1 MTYTLTSHWL
11 PASQYPLKAP
21 YAMTP
26 EGIVVHN
33 TAGTASAREEA
44 AAMIAST
51 AATSFH
57 VVIDEAEAVECI
69 PFARNAWHAGDGA
82 AGYANRHLIGLE
94 IARSM
99 DTASDRF
106 DQAEANAALYIAHVC
121 RQYGWTSAQ
130 LHQHNWYSSTA
141 CPHRTKTHW
150 QTFLTQVDEYIAAL
164 ESGGVTDANS
174 GGAGAQNDG
183 AESAAGANGG
193 GASEG
198 GAGGANS
205 EGTGA
210 GGTGDAGAQN
220 DGGGSTAGAGDAG
233 TRNDGAESTA
243 SAGASGGGTSG
254 AGGAG
259 EGAGSTAG
267 ANNEGAGEG
276 GAGGA
281 NSGGAGEGGAG
292 GANSGGAGSDAG
304 AGDGGTSGNGGASG
318 GAGSTAGANGGGA
331 SAETAAGTNADAQT
345 ITILCDGHPLIL
357 RGRNENGTIYTSLR
371 DLATGLGH
379 TVRWENGM
387 AVVEK

>member
-11 PASQYPLKAP
+11 PANQYPLKAP

-44 AAMIAST
+44 AAMIEST

-99 DTASDRF
+99 DTATTRF
-106 DQAEANAALYIAHVC
+106 AQAEANAALYIAHVC

-150 QTFLTQVDEYIAAL
+150 QTFLTQVDECIAEL
-164 ESGGVTDANS
+164 ERG
-174 GGAGAQNDG
+174 GGAGAG
-183 AESAAGANGG
+183 AE
-193 GASEG
+193 
-198 GAGGANS
+198 
-205 EGTGA
+205 
-210 GGTGDAGAQN
+210 
-220 DGGGSTAGAGDAG
+220 
-233 TRNDGAESTA
+233 
-243 SAGASGGGTSG
+243 
-254 AGGAG
+254 
-259 EGAGSTAG
+259 
-267 ANNEGAGEG
+267 
-276 GAGGA
+276 
-281 NSGGAGEGGAG
+281 
-292 GANSGGAGSDAG
+292 
-304 AGDGGTSGNGGASG
+304 
-318 GAGSTAGANGGGA
+318 STAGANGGGA
-331 SAETAAGTNADAQT
+331 GDGGTSDAGGASGGGGSTAGANGEGGGDAGAQHEGAESTAGANKEGAGGDAPT
-345 ITILCDGHPLIL
+345 ITILCDGQPLTL

-371 DLATGLGH
+371 DLATALGH

>member
-69 PFARNAWHAGDGA
+69 PFAHNAWHAGDGA

-99 DTASDRF
+99 DTATTRF
-106 DQAEANAALYIAHVC
+106 DQAEANAALYIAYVC

-150 QTFLTQVDEYIAAL
+150 QTFLAQVDEYIAAL
-164 ESGGVTDANS
+164 ENGGV
-174 GGAGAQNDG
+174 AGASG
-183 AESAAGANGG
+183 E
-193 GASEG
+193 
-198 GAGGANS
+198 
-205 EGTGA
+205 
-210 GGTGDAGAQN
+210 
-220 DGGGSTAGAGDAG
+220 
-233 TRNDGAESTA
+233 GAESTA
-243 SAGASGGGTSG
+243 
-254 AGGAG
+254 
-259 EGAGSTAG
+259 G
-267 ANNEGAGEG
+267 ANSEGAGEG
-276 GAGGA
+276 GT
-281 NSGGAGEGGAG
+281 
-292 GANSGGAGSDAG
+292 SDA
-304 AGDGGTSGNGGASG
+304 GGASG
-318 GAGSTAGANGGGA
+318 GAGSTAGAGDGGTSSVDSAGEDAGSTAGA
-331 SAETAAGTNADAQT
+331 NSEGAGSAAGTNDDAPT
-345 ITILCDGHPLIL
+345 ITILCDGHPLTL

-371 DLATGLGH
+371 DLATALGH

-387 AVVEK
+387 AVVEE

>member
-1 MTYTLTSHWL
+1 MTYTLTNHWL

-44 AAMIAST
+44 AAMIEST

-99 DTASDRF
+99 DTATTRF
-106 DQAEANAALYIAHVC
+106 AQAEANAALYIAHVC

-150 QTFLTQVDEYIAAL
+150 QTFLTQVDECIAEL
-164 ESGGVTDANS
+164 EGGESGG
-174 GGAGAQNDG
+174 GGSTAGASDG
-183 AESAAGANGG
+183 
-193 GASEG
+193 
-198 GAGGANS
+198 
-205 EGTGA
+205 GTSGA
-210 GGTGDAGAQN
+210 GGTGDADTQN
-220 DGGGSTAGAGDAG
+220 DG
-233 TRNDGAESTA
+233 R
-243 SAGASGGGTSG
+243 
-254 AGGAG
+254 
-259 EGAGSTAG
+259 
-267 ANNEGAGEG
+267 
-276 GAGGA
+276 
-281 NSGGAGEGGAG
+281 
-292 GANSGGAGSDAG
+292 
-304 AGDGGTSGNGGASG
+304 
-318 GAGSTAGANGGGA
+318 GSTAGANGEGGGDA
-331 SAETAAGTNADAQT
+331 GAQHEGAESTAGANSEGAGSAAGTNAGAPT
-345 ITILCDGHPLIL
+345 ITILCDGQPLTL

-371 DLATGLGH
+371 DLATALGH

>member
-11 PASQYPLKAP
+11 PASQYLLKAP

-99 DTASDRF
+99 DTATTRF
-106 DQAEANAALYIAHVC
+106 AQAEANAALYIAHVC

-150 QTFLTQVDEYIAAL
+150 QTFLAQVDEYIAAL
-164 ESGGVTDANS
+164 ESGGGAGANS
-174 GGAGAQNDG
+174 GDAGDAGARNDNAESTAGASDGGTSDAGAQYEG
-183 AESAAGANGG
+183 AESTAGANHEGASDAGTQNDG
-193 GASEG
+193 GASTV
-198 GAGGANS
+198 GAN
-205 EGTGA
+205 GD
-210 GGTGDAGAQN
+210 GGGDAGAQHE
-220 DGGGSTAGAGDAG
+220 
-233 TRNDGAESTA
+233 GAESTA
-243 SAGASGGGTSG
+243 
-254 AGGAG
+254 
-259 EGAGSTAG
+259 
-267 ANNEGAGEG
+267 
-276 GAGGA
+276 
-281 NSGGAGEGGAG
+281 
-292 GANSGGAGSDAG
+292 GANSGGAGS
-304 AGDGGTSGNGGASG
+304 
-318 GAGSTAGANGGGA
+318 
-331 SAETAAGTNADAQT
+331 AAGTNAGTPT
-345 ITILCDGHPLIL
+345 ITILCDGQLLTL

-371 DLATGLGH
+371 DLATALGH

>member
-1 MTYTLTSHWL
+1 MTYTLTNHWL

-26 EGIVVHN
+26 KGIVVHN

-44 AAMIAST
+44 AAMIASPS
-51 AATSFH
+51 ATSFH

-99 DTASDRF
+99 DTASTRF

-150 QTFLTQVDEYIAAL
+150 QTFLAQVDEYIAVL
-164 ESGGVTDANS
+164 EHGGGTGANS
-174 GGAGAQNDG
+174 GDAGDAGAQNDGGESTAGANSEGGGDAGAQNEG

-205 EGTGA
+205 
-210 GGTGDAGAQN
+210 AGAT
-220 DGGGSTAGAGDAG
+220 D
-233 TRNDGAESTA
+233 
-243 SAGASGGGTSG
+243 GGTSG
-254 AGGAG
+254 AGGASG
-259 EGAGSTAG
+259 GGGSTAG
-267 ANNEGAGEG
+267 ANHEG
-276 GAGGA
+276 
-281 NSGGAGEGGAG
+281 
-292 GANSGGAGSDAG
+292 
-304 AGDGGTSGNGGASG
+304 
-318 GAGSTAGANGGGA
+318 
-331 SAETAAGTNADAQT
+331 AETAAGTNAGAPT
-345 ITILCDGHPLIL
+345 ITILCDGHPLTL
-357 RGRNENGTIYTSLR
+357 RGHNENGTIYTSLR
-371 DLATGLGH
+371 DLATALGH

>member
-11 PASQYPLKAP
+11 PASQYLLKAP

-99 DTASDRF
+99 DTATTRF
-106 DQAEANAALYIAHVC
+106 AQAEANAALYIAHVC

-150 QTFLTQVDEYIAAL
+150 QTFLAQVDEYIAAL

-174 GGAGAQNDG
+174 GGASEGGTSDAGGASGGTGSTAG
-183 AESAAGANGG
+183 AKSEGAGSAAGMNDGG
-193 GASEG
+193 TQHE
-198 GAGGANS
+198 GAGSTVSANS
-205 EGTGA
+205 EGA
-210 GGTGDAGAQN
+210 NSGGGGDAGAQHE
-220 DGGGSTAGAGDAG
+220 
-233 TRNDGAESTA
+233 GAEST
-243 SAGASGGGTSG
+243 T
-254 AGGAG
+254 
-259 EGAGSTAG
+259 G
-267 ANNEGAGEG
+267 ANSEGAGEG

-281 NSGGAGEGGAG
+281 GAQNEGAESAAG
-292 GANSGGAGSDAG
+292 TQSEGAGSTAG
-304 AGDGGTSGNGGASG
+304 TNSGSAGDGGTSGAGA
-318 GAGSTAGANGGGA
+318 GAGSIAD
-331 SAETAAGTNADAQT
+331 TNHDTPT
-345 ITILCDGHPLIL
+345 ITILCDGQPLTL

-371 DLATGLGH
+371 DLATALGH

>member
-69 PFARNAWHAGDGA
+69 PFAHNAWHAGDGA

-99 DTASDRF
+99 DTATTRF
-106 DQAEANAALYIAHVC
+106 DQAEANAALYIAYVC

-150 QTFLTQVDEYIAAL
+150 QTFLAQVDEYIAEL
-164 ESGGVTDANS
+164 EGGGVADAGAGSTVGANS
-174 GGAGAQNDG
+174 GGG
-183 AESAAGANGG
+183 
-193 GASEG
+193 
-198 GAGGANS
+198 
-205 EGTGA
+205 
-210 GGTGDAGAQN
+210 GDAGAQN
-220 DGGGSTAGAGDAG
+220 DNAESTAGAQNEDS
-233 TRNDGAESTA
+233 R
-243 SAGASGGGTSG
+243 
-254 AGGAG
+254 
-259 EGAGSTAG
+259 STAG
-267 ANNEGAGEG
+267 VNSEGTE
-276 GAGGA
+276 
-281 NSGGAGEGGAG
+281 S
-292 GANSGGAGSDAG
+292 
-304 AGDGGTSGNGGASG
+304 
-318 GAGSTAGANGGGA
+318 
-331 SAETAAGTNADAQT
+331 AAGTNKDAPT
-345 ITILCDGHPLIL
+345 ITILCDGQPLTL

-371 DLATGLGH
+371 DLATALGH

>member
-99 DTASDRF
+99 DTASTRF
-106 DQAEANAALYIAHVC
+106 AQAEANAALYIAHVC

-150 QTFLTQVDEYIAAL
+150 QTFLAQVDECIAAL

-174 GGAGAQNDG
+174 GDAGAQQHEGVNSGGTGGNGG
-183 AESAAGANGG
+183 ASGGAGSTAGANN
-193 GASEG
+193 E
-198 GAGGANS
+198 
-205 EGTGA
+205 
-210 GGTGDAGAQN
+210 GTGDAGAQN
-220 DGGGSTAGAGDAG
+220 DGGGSTAGANNEGAG
-233 TRNDGAESTA
+233 SAAGMNDG
-243 SAGASGGGTSG
+243 GAQNEGG
-254 AGGAG
+254 
-259 EGAGSTAG
+259 GSTAG
-267 ANNEGAGEG
+267 ANSEGAG
-276 GAGGA
+276 
-281 NSGGAGEGGAG
+281 S
-292 GANSGGAGSDAG
+292 
-304 AGDGGTSGNGGASG
+304 
-318 GAGSTAGANGGGA
+318 
-331 SAETAAGTNADAQT
+331 AAGMNHDAPT
-345 ITILCDGHPLIL
+345 ITILCDGQPLTL

-371 DLATGLGH
+371 DLATALGH

>member
-99 DTASDRF
+99 DTASTRF

-150 QTFLTQVDEYIAAL
+150 QTFLAQVDEYIAEL
-164 ESGGVTDANS
+164 ERG
-174 GGAGAQNDG
+174 GGAGA
-183 AESAAGANGG
+183 
-193 GASEG
+193 
-198 GAGGANS
+198 
-205 EGTGA
+205 
-210 GGTGDAGAQN
+210 
-220 DGGGSTAGAGDAG
+220 
-233 TRNDGAESTA
+233 
-243 SAGASGGGTSG
+243 
-254 AGGAG
+254 
-259 EGAGSTAG
+259 GAGSTAG
-267 ANNEGAGEG
+267 AN
-276 GAGGA
+276 
-281 NSGGAGEGGAG
+281 SGGT
-292 GANSGGAGSDAG
+292 
-304 AGDGGTSGNGGASG
+304 GDGGTSG
-318 GAGSTAGANGGGA
+318 
-331 SAETAAGTNADAQT
+331 DAPT
-345 ITILCDGHPLIL
+345 ITILCDGQPLTL

-371 DLATGLGH
+371 DLATALGH

-387 AVVEK
+387 AVVE

>member
-99 DTASDRF
+99 DTATTCF
-106 DQAEANAALYIAHVC
+106 AQAEANAALYIAHVC

-141 CPHRTKTHW
+141 CPHRTKNHW
-150 QTFLTQVDEYIAAL
+150 QTFLAQVDECIAEL
-164 ESGGVTDANS
+164 EGG
-174 GGAGAQNDG
+174 GGAGA
-183 AESAAGANGG
+183 
-193 GASEG
+193 
-198 GAGGANS
+198 
-205 EGTGA
+205 
-210 GGTGDAGAQN
+210 
-220 DGGGSTAGAGDAG
+220 
-233 TRNDGAESTA
+233 
-243 SAGASGGGTSG
+243 
-254 AGGAG
+254 
-259 EGAGSTAG
+259 GAGSTAG
-267 ANNEGAGEG
+267 ANNG
-276 GAGGA
+276 
-281 NSGGAGEGGAG
+281 
-292 GANSGGAGSDAG
+292 G
-304 AGDGGTSGNGGASG
+304 AGDGGVQNEGGGSTAGANSGDTGAGAQSEGG
-318 GAGSTAGANGGGA
+318 GSTAGANGGG
-331 SAETAAGTNADAQT
+331 TNDDAPT
-345 ITILCDGHPLIL
+345 ITILCDGHPLTL

-371 DLATGLGH
+371 DLATALGH

>member
-1 MTYTLTSHWL
+1 MTYTLTNHWL

-26 EGIVVHN
+26 AGIVVHN

-44 AAMIAST
+44 AAMIASA

-69 PFARNAWHAGDGA
+69 PFARNAWHAGDGT
-82 AGYANRHLIGLE
+82 AGYANRHLIGVE

-150 QTFLTQVDEYIAAL
+150 QTFLKQVDQCIAEL
-164 ESGGVTDANS
+164 EVGDAAGAG
-174 GGAGAQNDG
+174 GGAGSTA
-183 AESAAGANGG
+183 
-193 GASEG
+193 
-198 GAGGANS
+198 GANS
-205 EGTGA
+205 EG
-210 GGTGDAGAQN
+210 
-220 DGGGSTAGAGDAG
+220 
-233 TRNDGAESTA
+233 
-243 SAGASGGGTSG
+243 SAGEGGTSG
-254 AGGAG
+254 EDGAS

-267 ANNEGAGEG
+267 ANN
-276 GAGGA
+276 
-281 NSGGAGEGGAG
+281 
-292 GANSGGAGSDAG
+292 
-304 AGDGGTSGNGGASG
+304 GGTSGGGANDGATSGGGASDGAQNEG
-318 GAGSTAGANGGGA
+318 GGSTAGANSEGA
-331 SAETAAGTNADAQT
+331 ESAAGTNSDAPT
-345 ITILCDGHPLIL
+345 ITILCDGQPLTL
-357 RGRNENGTIYTSLR
+357 RGHNENGTIYTSLR
-371 DLATGLGH
+371 DLATALGH

>member
-44 AAMIAST
+44 AAMIEST

-99 DTASDRF
+99 DTATTRF

-150 QTFLTQVDEYIAAL
+150 QTFLAQVDEYIAEL
-164 ESGGVTDANS
+164 ERGGGAGANS
-174 GGAGAQNDG
+174 GGASEGGGSTAGANSEG
-183 AESAAGANGG
+183 AESAAGAQSEGVESTAGANSG

-198 GAGGANS
+198 GTS
-205 EGTGA
+205 
-210 GGTGDAGAQN
+210 DAGTQN
-220 DGGGSTAGAGDAG
+220 DG
-233 TRNDGAESTA
+233 R
-243 SAGASGGGTSG
+243 
-254 AGGAG
+254 
-259 EGAGSTAG
+259 
-267 ANNEGAGEG
+267 
-276 GAGGA
+276 
-281 NSGGAGEGGAG
+281 
-292 GANSGGAGSDAG
+292 
-304 AGDGGTSGNGGASG
+304 
-318 GAGSTAGANGGGA
+318 GSTAGANGEGGGDA
-331 SAETAAGTNADAQT
+331 GAQHEGAESTAGANSEGAGSAAGTNDDAPT
-345 ITILCDGHPLIL
+345 ITILCDGQPLTL

-371 DLATGLGH
+371 DLATALGH

>member
-1 MTYTLTSHWL
+1 MTYTLTNHWL

-26 EGIVVHN
+26 AGIVVHN

-44 AAMIAST
+44 AAMIASA

-82 AGYANRHLIGLE
+82 AGYANRHLIGVE

-150 QTFLTQVDEYIAAL
+150 QTFLKQVDQCIAEL
-164 ESGGVTDANS
+164 EHGASGGGGSTA
-174 GGAGAQNDG
+174 GAG
-183 AESAAGANGG
+183 NGG
-193 GASEG
+193 TSGADGASEG
-198 GAGGANS
+198 AGSTAD
-205 EGTGA
+205 A
-210 GGTGDAGAQN
+210 GEGAQN
-220 DGGGSTAGAGDAG
+220 DGGGSTAGAS
-233 TRNDGAESTA
+233 N
-243 SAGASGGGTSG
+243 GGTSG
-254 AGGAG
+254 
-259 EGAGSTAG
+259 
-267 ANNEGAGEG
+267 
-276 GAGGA
+276 GGA
-281 NSGGAGEGGAG
+281 NDGATSGENDA
-292 GANSGGAGSDAG
+292 SAG
-304 AGDGGTSGNGGASG
+304 AGDGGA
-318 GAGSTAGANGGGA
+318 GAGS
-331 SAETAAGTNADAQT
+331 AAGTNADAST
-345 ITILCDGHPLIL
+345 ITILCDGQPLTL
-357 RGRNENGTIYTSLR
+357 RGHNENGTIHTSLR
-371 DLATGLGH
+371 DLATALGH

>member
-1 MTYTLTSHWL
+1 MTYTLTNHWL

-26 EGIVVHN
+26 AGIVVHN
-33 TAGTASAREEA
+33 TAGTTSAREEA
-44 AAMIAST
+44 AAMIASA

-150 QTFLTQVDEYIAAL
+150 QTFLEQVDQCIAEL
-164 ESGGVTDANS
+164 EGGEN
-174 GGAGAQNDG
+174 GGAG
-183 AESAAGANGG
+183 STAGANGG
-193 GASEG
+193 GTSGNAGANE
-198 GAGGANS
+198 GAGGA
-205 EGTGA
+205 
-210 GGTGDAGAQN
+210 
-220 DGGGSTAGAGDAG
+220 
-233 TRNDGAESTA
+233 
-243 SAGASGGGTSG
+243 SGEN
-254 AGGAG
+254 GAG

-267 ANNEGAGEG
+267 A
-276 GAGGA
+276 
-281 NSGGAGEGGAG
+281 S
-292 GANSGGAGSDAG
+292 
-304 AGDGGTSGNGGASG
+304 DGGTSGEDGESEGAGTTAGANDGGTSGDAGASG
-318 GAGSTAGANGGGA
+318 GAGSTAGAN
-331 SAETAAGTNADAQT
+331 SDAPT
-345 ITILCDGHPLIL
+345 ITILCDGQPLTL
-357 RGRNENGTIYTSLR
+357 RGHNENGTIYTSLR
-371 DLATGLGH
+371 DLATALGH
-379 TVRWENGM
+379 TVRWENGI

>member
-44 AAMIAST
+44 AAMIEST

-82 AGYANRHLIGLE
+82 AGYANLHLIGLE

-99 DTASDRF
+99 DTATTRF

-150 QTFLTQVDEYIAAL
+150 QTFLAQVDEYIAEL
-164 ESGGVTDANS
+164 EHG
-174 GGAGAQNDG
+174 GGAGAG
-183 AESAAGANGG
+183 AGSTAGAGD
-193 GASEG
+193 G
-198 GAGGANS
+198 GAGDANS

-210 GGTGDAGAQN
+210 GGTGDADTQN
-220 DGGGSTAGAGDAG
+220 DGRGSTAGANGEGTGAG
-233 TRNDGAESTA
+233 GAN
-243 SAGASGGGTSG
+243 SAGATDGGTSG
-254 AGGAG
+254 AGGASG
-259 EGAGSTAG
+259 GGGSTAG
-267 ANNEGAGEG
+267 ANHEG
-276 GAGGA
+276 
-281 NSGGAGEGGAG
+281 
-292 GANSGGAGSDAG
+292 
-304 AGDGGTSGNGGASG
+304 
-318 GAGSTAGANGGGA
+318 
-331 SAETAAGTNADAQT
+331 AETAAGTNAGAPT
-345 ITILCDGHPLIL
+345 ITILCDGHPLAL

-371 DLATGLGH
+371 DLATALGH

>member
-1 MTYTLTSHWL
+1 MTYTLTNHWL

-26 EGIVVHN
+26 AGIVVHN

-44 AAMIAST
+44 AAMIASA

-82 AGYANRHLIGLE
+82 AGYANRHLIGVE

-150 QTFLTQVDEYIAAL
+150 QTFLEQVDQCIAEL
-164 ESGGVTDANS
+164 
-174 GGAGAQNDG
+174 
-183 AESAAGANGG
+183 
-193 GASEG
+193 EG
-198 GAGGANS
+198 G
-205 EGTGA
+205 
-210 GGTGDAGAQN
+210 
-220 DGGGSTAGAGDAG
+220 
-233 TRNDGAESTA
+233 ES
-243 SAGASGGGTSG
+243 
-254 AGGAG
+254 

-267 ANNEGAGEG
+267 ANSEGVGNA
-276 GAGGA
+276 
-281 NSGGAGEGGAG
+281 
-292 GANSGGAGSDAG
+292 AG
-304 AGDGGTSGNGGASG
+304 AGDGAQNEGGGSTAGASNGGTSGEDGASE
-318 GAGSTAGANGGGA
+318 GAGSTAGAGEGGTSGNAGASEGGGSTAGANSGGTSGGGA
-331 SAETAAGTNADAQT
+331 NDGAGSAAGANNEGSGSAAGTNADAPT
-345 ITILCDGHPLIL
+345 ITILCDGQPLTL
-357 RGRNENGTIYTSLR
+357 RGHNENGTIYTSLR
-371 DLATGLGH
+371 DLATALGH

>member
-1 MTYTLTSHWL
+1 MTYTLTNHWL

-26 EGIVVHN
+26 AGIVVHN
-33 TAGTASAREEA
+33 TAGTTSAREEA
-44 AAMIAST
+44 AAMIASA

-82 AGYANRHLIGLE
+82 AGYANRRLIGVE

-150 QTFLTQVDEYIAAL
+150 QTFLAQVDECIAEL
-164 ESGGVTDANS
+164 EGGDAADA
-174 GGAGAQNDG
+174 GEGAQNDG
-183 AESAAGANGG
+183 GAGGG

-198 GAGGANS
+198 AN
-205 EGTGA
+205 
-210 GGTGDAGAQN
+210 D
-220 DGGGSTAGAGDAG
+220 
-233 TRNDGAESTA
+233 
-243 SAGASGGGTSG
+243 GGTSG
-254 AGGAG
+254 GGANDG
-259 EGAGSTAG
+259 ATSGEDGESEGAGSTAG
-267 ANNEGAGEG
+267 AN
-276 GAGGA
+276 
-281 NSGGAGEGGAG
+281 
-292 GANSGGAGSDAG
+292 
-304 AGDGGTSGNGGASG
+304 DGG
-318 GAGSTAGANGGGA
+318 GSIAGANR
-331 SAETAAGTNADAQT
+331 DAPT
-345 ITILCDGHPLIL
+345 ITILCDGQPLTL
-357 RGRNENGTIYTSLR
+357 RGHNENGTIYTSLR
-371 DLATGLGH
+371 DLATALGH

>member
-1 MTYTLTSHWL
+1 
-11 PASQYPLKAP
+11 
-21 YAMTP
+21 MTP

-99 DTASDRF
+99 DTASTRF
-106 DQAEANAALYIAHVC
+106 DQAEANAALYIAHIC

-150 QTFLTQVDEYIAAL
+150 QTFLAQVDECIAAL
-164 ESGGVTDANS
+164 ESGG
-174 GGAGAQNDG
+174 
-183 AESAAGANGG
+183 
-193 GASEG
+193 GAS
-198 GAGGANS
+198 
-205 EGTGA
+205 
-210 GGTGDAGAQN
+210 
-220 DGGGSTAGAGDAG
+220 
-233 TRNDGAESTA
+233 
-243 SAGASGGGTSG
+243 
-254 AGGAG
+254 

-267 ANNEGAGEG
+267 AGSEGAGDGGAQHDGGESTAGANNEGT

-281 NSGGAGEGGAG
+281 GDAGTQNDGRGSTA
-292 GANSGGAGSDAG
+292 GANSGGAGS
-304 AGDGGTSGNGGASG
+304 
-318 GAGSTAGANGGGA
+318 
-331 SAETAAGTNADAQT
+331 AAGTNAGTPT
-345 ITILCDGHPLIL
+345 ITILCDGQLLTL

-371 DLATGLGH
+371 DLATALGH

-387 AVVEK
+387 AAAILRLPNGVGCAMLKTNTIGSERKGSTSMKMIR

>member
-1 MTYTLTSHWL
+1 MTYTLTNHWL

-44 AAMIAST
+44 AAMIEST
-51 AATSFH
+51 ADTSFH

-99 DTASDRF
+99 DTASTRF

-150 QTFLTQVDEYIAAL
+150 QTFLAQVDECIAEL
-164 ESGGVTDANS
+164 EG
-174 GGAGAQNDG
+174 
-183 AESAAGANGG
+183 GG
-193 GASEG
+193 GASD
-198 GAGGANS
+198 
-205 EGTGA
+205 
-210 GGTGDAGAQN
+210 GGTQ
-220 DGGGSTAGAGDAG
+220 
-233 TRNDGAESTA
+233 
-243 SAGASGGGTSG
+243 
-254 AGGAG
+254 
-259 EGAGSTAG
+259 
-267 ANNEGAGEG
+267 NEGAE
-276 GAGGA
+276 
-281 NSGGAGEGGAG
+281 
-292 GANSGGAGSDAG
+292 
-304 AGDGGTSGNGGASG
+304 AS

-331 SAETAAGTNADAQT
+331 GSAAGTNADAPT
-345 ITILCDGHPLIL
+345 ITILCDGQPLTL

-371 DLATGLGH
+371 DLATALGH

>member
-99 DTASDRF
+99 DTATTRF
-106 DQAEANAALYIAHVC
+106 ELAEANAALYIAHVC

-150 QTFLTQVDEYIAAL
+150 QTFLAQVDEYIAEL
-164 ESGGVTDANS
+164 EVGGV
-174 GGAGAQNDG
+174 AGA
-183 AESAAGANGG
+183 
-193 GASEG
+193 
-198 GAGGANS
+198 
-205 EGTGA
+205 
-210 GGTGDAGAQN
+210 
-220 DGGGSTAGAGDAG
+220 
-233 TRNDGAESTA
+233 
-243 SAGASGGGTSG
+243 
-254 AGGAG
+254 
-259 EGAGSTAG
+259 GAGSTAG
-267 ANNEGAGEG
+267 AN
-276 GAGGA
+276 
-281 NSGGAGEGGAG
+281 SGGT
-292 GANSGGAGSDAG
+292 
-304 AGDGGTSGNGGASG
+304 GDGGTSGNGGASG
-318 GAGSTAGANGGGA
+318 GAGSTAGANNEGTG
-331 SAETAAGTNADAQT
+331 SAAGTNDDAPT
-345 ITILCDGHPLIL
+345 ITILCDGQPLTL
-357 RGRNENGTIYTSLR
+357 RGRNENGTIYTSFR
-371 DLATGLGH
+371 DLATALGH

>member
-11 PASQYPLKAP
+11 PTSQYPLKAP

-44 AAMIAST
+44 AAMIEST

-150 QTFLTQVDEYIAAL
+150 QTFLAQVDECIAEL
-164 ESGGVTDANS
+164 ERG
-174 GGAGAQNDG
+174 GGAGA
-183 AESAAGANGG
+183 
-193 GASEG
+193 
-198 GAGGANS
+198 
-205 EGTGA
+205 
-210 GGTGDAGAQN
+210 
-220 DGGGSTAGAGDAG
+220 
-233 TRNDGAESTA
+233 GAESTA
-243 SAGASGGGTSG
+243 GASS
-254 AGGAG
+254 
-259 EGAGSTAG
+259 E
-267 ANNEGAGEG
+267 
-276 GAGGA
+276 
-281 NSGGAGEGGAG
+281 
-292 GANSGGAGSDAG
+292 G
-304 AGDGGTSGNGGASG
+304 AGDGGTSGEGENDASG
-318 GAGSTAGANGGGA
+318 GGGSTAGANGGGA
-331 SAETAAGTNADAQT
+331 GCSAGTRNDGAGSTAGANSEGAGSAAGTNHDAPT
-345 ITILCDGHPLIL
+345 ITILCDGHPLTL

-371 DLATGLGH
+371 DLATALGH

>member
-1 MTYTLTSHWL
+1 MTYTLTNHWL
-11 PASQYPLKAP
+11 SASQYPLKAP

-26 EGIVVHN
+26 AGIVVHN

-44 AAMIAST
+44 AAMIASA

-82 AGYANRHLIGLE
+82 AGYANRCLIGVE

-99 DTASDRF
+99 DTTSDRF

-150 QTFLTQVDEYIAAL
+150 QTFLKQVDECIAEL
-164 ESGGVTDANS
+164 ESGDG
-174 GGAGAQNDG
+174 GGAGSTADAGDG
-183 AESAAGANGG
+183 GTSGED

-198 GAGGANS
+198 AGTTAGAGDGGTSGGGAND
-205 EGTGA
+205 GA
-210 GGTGDAGAQN
+210 TSGENDASAGASDGAQN
-220 DGGGSTAGAGDAG
+220 DGGGSTAGA
-233 TRNDGAESTA
+233 N
-243 SAGASGGGTSG
+243 
-254 AGGAG
+254 
-259 EGAGSTAG
+259 
-267 ANNEGAGEG
+267 
-276 GAGGA
+276 
-281 NSGGAGEGGAG
+281 
-292 GANSGGAGSDAG
+292 SDAP
-304 AGDGGTSGNGGASG
+304 
-318 GAGSTAGANGGGA
+318 
-331 SAETAAGTNADAQT
+331 T
-345 ITILCDGHPLIL
+345 ITILCDGQPLTL
-357 RGRNENGTIYTSLR
+357 RGHNENGTIYTSLR
-371 DLATGLGH
+371 DLATALGH

>member
-99 DTASDRF
+99 DSATTRF
-106 DQAEANAALYIAHVC
+106 ELAEANAALYIAHVC

-150 QTFLTQVDEYIAAL
+150 QTFLTQVDECIAAL

-174 GGAGAQNDG
+174 GGAG
-183 AESAAGANGG
+183 
-193 GASEG
+193 EG
-198 GAGGANS
+198 GA
-205 EGTGA
+205 
-210 GGTGDAGAQN
+210 GDAGAQH
-220 DGGGSTAGAGDAG
+220 
-233 TRNDGAESTA
+233 
-243 SAGASGGGTSG
+243 
-254 AGGAG
+254 

-267 ANNEGAGEG
+267 ANNEGAG
-276 GAGGA
+276 
-281 NSGGAGEGGAG
+281 
-292 GANSGGAGSDAG
+292 
-304 AGDGGTSGNGGASG
+304 DGGTGGAPP
-318 GAGSTAGANGGGA
+318 
-331 SAETAAGTNADAQT
+331 T
-345 ITILCDGHPLIL
+345 ITILCDGQPLTL

-371 DLATGLGH
+371 DLATALGH

>member
-1 MTYTLTSHWL
+1 MTYTLTNHWL

-26 EGIVVHN
+26 AGIVVHN

-44 AAMIAST
+44 AAMIASA

-82 AGYANRHLIGLE
+82 AGYANRRLIGLE

-99 DTASDRF
+99 DTATNRF

-150 QTFLTQVDEYIAAL
+150 QTFLAQVDECIAEL
-164 ESGGVTDANS
+164 EGSES
-174 GGAGAQNDG
+174 EGAG
-183 AESAAGANGG
+183 STAGAGDSG
-193 GASEG
+193 TSGASG
-198 GAGGANS
+198 
-205 EGTGA
+205 
-210 GGTGDAGAQN
+210 
-220 DGGGSTAGAGDAG
+220 GGGSTAGAGDGGTSGSGGASEGGGSTAG
-233 TRNDGAESTA
+233 ANDGGTGGENGASEGGGSTAGANNGGTSGGGANDGATSGENDASA
-243 SAGASGGGTSG
+243 SAGDGG

-259 EGAGSTAG
+259 EGAGSAAG
-267 ANNEGAGEG
+267 ANNEGT
-276 GAGGA
+276 
-281 NSGGAGEGGAG
+281 
-292 GANSGGAGSDAG
+292 GS
-304 AGDGGTSGNGGASG
+304 
-318 GAGSTAGANGGGA
+318 
-331 SAETAAGTNADAQT
+331 AAGTNADAPT
-345 ITILCDGHPLIL
+345 ITILCDGQPLTL
-357 RGRNENGTIYTSLR
+357 RGHNENGTIYTSLR
-371 DLATGLGH
+371 DLATALGH

>member
-1 MTYTLTSHWL
+1 MTYTLTNHWL

-26 EGIVVHN
+26 AGIVVHN

-82 AGYANRHLIGLE
+82 AGYANRRLIGLE

-130 LHQHNWYSSTA
+130 LHQHNWYSNTA

-150 QTFLTQVDEYIAAL
+150 QTFLQQVDECIAEL
-164 ESGGVTDANS
+164 EGGTS
-174 GGAGAQNDG
+174 GGAGSTADASDG
-183 AESAAGANGG
+183 ATSGED

-198 GAGGANS
+198 AGSTVGAGN
-205 EGTGA
+205 
-210 GGTGDAGAQN
+210 
-220 DGGGSTAGAGDAG
+220 
-233 TRNDGAESTA
+233 
-243 SAGASGGGTSG
+243 GGTSG
-254 AGGAG
+254 A
-259 EGAGSTAG
+259 
-267 ANNEGAGEG
+267 
-276 GAGGA
+276 
-281 NSGGAGEGGAG
+281 
-292 GANSGGAGSDAG
+292 
-304 AGDGGTSGNGGASG
+304 GGASG
-318 GAGSTAGANGGGA
+318 GAGSTAGANDG
-331 SAETAAGTNADAQT
+331 GTNADAPT
-345 ITILCDGHPLIL
+345 ITILCDGQLLTL

-371 DLATGLGH
+371 DLATALGH

>member
-26 EGIVVHN
+26 AGIVVHN

-44 AAMIAST
+44 AAMIASA

-99 DTASDRF
+99 DTTSDRF

-150 QTFLTQVDEYIAAL
+150 QTFLAQVDECIAEL
-164 ESGGVTDANS
+164 EHG
-174 GGAGAQNDG
+174 GGAGA
-183 AESAAGANGG
+183 
-193 GASEG
+193 
-198 GAGGANS
+198 
-205 EGTGA
+205 
-210 GGTGDAGAQN
+210 
-220 DGGGSTAGAGDAG
+220 
-233 TRNDGAESTA
+233 
-243 SAGASGGGTSG
+243 
-254 AGGAG
+254 
-259 EGAGSTAG
+259 GAGSTAG
-267 ANNEGAGEG
+267 AN
-276 GAGGA
+276 
-281 NSGGAGEGGAG
+281 SGGASE
-292 GANSGGAGSDAG
+292 
-304 AGDGGTSGNGGASG
+304 GGTSDAGGASG
-318 GAGSTAGANGGGA
+318 GTGSTAGANGGDTGDGGTSDAGGA
-331 SAETAAGTNADAQT
+331 SGGTGSTAGANGEGGGDAGAQHEGAESTAGANKEGAGGDAPT
-345 ITILCDGHPLIL
+345 ITILCDGQPLTL

-371 DLATGLGH
+371 DLATALGH

>member
-21 YAMTP
+21 YAMTS

-44 AAMIAST
+44 AAMIEST

-99 DTASDRF
+99 DTASTRF

-150 QTFLTQVDEYIAAL
+150 QTFLKQVDQYIAEL
-164 ESGGVTDANS
+164 EGGSGAS
-174 GGAGAQNDG
+174 AGAG
-183 AESAAGANGG
+183 STV
-193 GASEG
+193 
-198 GAGGANS
+198 GANS
-205 EGTGA
+205 EG
-210 GGTGDAGAQN
+210 
-220 DGGGSTAGAGDAG
+220 AGD
-233 TRNDGAESTA
+233 
-243 SAGASGGGTSG
+243 GGTSG
-254 AGGAG
+254 AGAQH

-267 ANNEGAGEG
+267 ANNEGAGDAGAQHEG
-276 GAGGA
+276 A
-281 NSGGAGEGGAG
+281 
-292 GANSGGAGSDAG
+292 SDAG
-304 AGDGGTSGNGGASG
+304 
-318 GAGSTAGANGGGA
+318 
-331 SAETAAGTNADAQT
+331 TNDDAPT
-345 ITILCDGHPLIL
+345 ITILCDGQPLTL
-357 RGRNENGTIYTSLR
+357 RGQNENGTIYTSLR
-371 DLATGLGH
+371 DLATALGH

>member
-44 AAMIAST
+44 AAMIEST

-99 DTASDRF
+99 DTATTRF

-130 LHQHNWYSSTA
+130 LYQHNWYSSTA

-150 QTFLTQVDEYIAAL
+150 QTFLAQVDEYIAAL

-174 GGAGAQNDG
+174 GGAG
-183 AESAAGANGG
+183 
-193 GASEG
+193 EG
-198 GAGGANS
+198 GAGDANS

-210 GGTGDAGAQN
+210 GGTGDAGTQN
-220 DGGGSTAGAGDAG
+220 DG
-233 TRNDGAESTA
+233 R
-243 SAGASGGGTSG
+243 
-254 AGGAG
+254 
-259 EGAGSTAG
+259 GSTAG
-267 ANNEGAGEG
+267 ANGEG
-276 GAGGA
+276 GG
-281 NSGGAGEGGAG
+281 
-292 GANSGGAGSDAG
+292 DAG
-304 AGDGGTSGNGGASG
+304 AQHE

-345 ITILCDGHPLIL
+345 ITILCDGQPLTL

-371 DLATGLGH
+371 DLATALGH

>member
-1 MTYTLTSHWL
+1 MTYTLTNHWL

-26 EGIVVHN
+26 AGIVVHN

-44 AAMIAST
+44 AAMIASA

-82 AGYANRHLIGLE
+82 AGYANRRLIGVE

-150 QTFLTQVDEYIAAL
+150 QTFLTQVDECIAEL
-164 ESGGVTDANS
+164 
-174 GGAGAQNDG
+174 
-183 AESAAGANGG
+183 
-193 GASEG
+193 EG
-198 GAGGANS
+198 GES
-205 EGTGA
+205 E
-210 GGTGDAGAQN
+210 
-220 DGGGSTAGAGDAG
+220 GGGSTAGAGS
-233 TRNDGAESTA
+233 E
-243 SAGASGGGTSG
+243 GGTSG
-254 AGGAG
+254 NVGASEGGTGGGGANDG
-259 EGAGSTAG
+259 ATSGEDGASEGGGSTAGANNGGTSGGGANDGAQNDGGTSGDAGASEGAGSTAG
-267 ANNEGAGEG
+267 A
-276 GAGGA
+276 
-281 NSGGAGEGGAG
+281 
-292 GANSGGAGSDAG
+292 GAGS
-304 AGDGGTSGNGGASG
+304 
-318 GAGSTAGANGGGA
+318 
-331 SAETAAGTNADAQT
+331 AAGTNADAQT
-345 ITILCDGHPLIL
+345 ITILCDGQPLTL
-357 RGRNENGTIYTSLR
+357 RGHNENGTIYTSLR
-371 DLATGLGH
+371 DLATALGH
-379 TVRWENGM
+379 TVRWENGI

>member
-44 AAMIAST
+44 AAMIEST

-82 AGYANRHLIGLE
+82 AGYANRRLIGLE

-99 DTASDRF
+99 DTATTRF

-150 QTFLTQVDEYIAAL
+150 QTFLAQVDECIAEL
-164 ESGGVTDANS
+164 EGGGV
-174 GGAGAQNDG
+174 AGA
-183 AESAAGANGG
+183 
-193 GASEG
+193 
-198 GAGGANS
+198 
-205 EGTGA
+205 
-210 GGTGDAGAQN
+210 
-220 DGGGSTAGAGDAG
+220 
-233 TRNDGAESTA
+233 
-243 SAGASGGGTSG
+243 
-254 AGGAG
+254 
-259 EGAGSTAG
+259 
-267 ANNEGAGEG
+267 
-276 GAGGA
+276 
-281 NSGGAGEGGAG
+281 
-292 GANSGGAGSDAG
+292 
-304 AGDGGTSGNGGASG
+304 

-331 SAETAAGTNADAQT
+331 SEGGTSDAGGGSAAGANSEGAT
-345 ITILCDGHPLIL
+345 ITILCDGQPLTL

-371 DLATGLGH
+371 DLATALGY

-387 AVVEK
+387 AVVKK